1 MNRFVTLLIAAAAM
15 LAFAGQ
21 AQAITLSM
29 DTEDFKVVDPSKKW
43 MKKYGGP
50 SAIQSATLSEAK
62 LNKLQAKTAKR
73 LAKWES
79 KLARKPL
86 WVHNN
91 GGLTVRGKA
100 KGANFYMDTTEM
112 LDVKYTTS
120 FSVNSKK
127 AGGAVGFVFGMTG
140 QGTENVD
147 YYMLQWNNNKLKQNV
162 ELLHVTGLHNGQKRI
177 HRNDLVAGGDN
188 VEVLDS
194 AEIGGYATDGTRNDV
209 MITYLA
215 DSISVM
221 VGGTTLNASGDF
233 DAGAFGYYVNGQKG
247 VSFDPFPPTIENLG
261 VMSDAEFIA
270 LVENAE
276 EPNGDDGKVGA
287 SVPTPA
293 ALPAGL
299 AMLMLA
305 AARRKRKA
313 A

>member
-1 MNRFVTLLIAAAAM
+1 MNRFVTLMIAAAAM
-15 LAFAGQ
+15 LAFAGE

-29 DTEDFKVVDPSKKW
+29 DTDDFKVVDPSTKW

-50 SAIQSATLSEAK
+50 TAIQSAKLSEAK

-73 LAKWES
+73 LAKWEA
-79 KLARKPL
+79 KLAKKPL
-86 WVHNN
+86 WIQTET
-91 GGLTVRGKA
+91 GLNLRGKG

-112 LDVKYTTS
+112 LDVKYTAN

-140 QGTENVD
+140 QGTSDVD
-147 YYMLQWNNNKLKQNV
+147 YYVLQWNNNKLKQNV

-194 AEIGGYATDGTRNDV
+194 AEIGGYAIDGSDNEV

-215 DSISVM
+215 DSISIM
-221 VGGTTLNASGDF
+221 VGGTTLSANGDF

-247 VSFDPFPPTIENLG
+247 ASFDPFPPTIENLG

-270 LVENAE
+270 LIE
-276 EPNGDDGKVGA
+276 EGGDHGGTVG
-287 SVPTPA
+287 SSIPTPA